1 MAESAEDFIAHKKPE
16 LLKRRVYAKDIG
28 RKGRLIW
35 EREAVTMRPQSNY
48 PEKVFMVERMRLMKV
63 EGRQLRTGGA
73 KVGDREYRFGYY
85 TVSRT
90 DKWWWVSSRSSFP
103 LLISMR
109 YSSRRVGRKRS
120 SSEGPE
126 HRD

>member
-35 EREAVTMRPQSNY
+35 EREAVTMRAQSNY
-48 PEKVFMVERMRLMKV
+48 PEKVFMVERMRLVKV

-90 DKWWWVSSRSSFP
+90 DKWWWGQFSIFIP
-103 LLISMR
+103 APDLDALLELA
-109 YSSRRVGRKRS
+109 RR
-120 SSEGPE
+120 EE
-126 HRD
+126 TIL